1 MKYTKLTLIIKTID
15 TSDSVKLPGIKIYN
29 ILKFDG
35 HISGLCRKGLIQLNP
50 ISRQGNTWV
59 KSNSKIII
67 VLFIPI

>member
-15 TSDSVKLPGIKIYN
+15 TSDSVKMPGIKIY

-35 HISGLCRKGLIQLNP
+35 DISDLCRKSLIQLNP
-50 ISRQGNTWV
+50 ISRQGWV